1 MAKTIA
7 RQRWYRLIPIV
18 FITYSLA
25 YLDRANFGF
34 AAAGDMARDLHIT
47 EAVKSLLGS
56 LFFLGYFFFQIPG
69 ALYAANKSAK
79 KLIFWS
85 LILWGAM
92 AMATGIFKDINVLI
106 VIRFMLGV
114 VESAVM
120 PAMLI
125 FLSRWFTKSER
136 SRANTFLVLG
146 NPATLLWMSILSGYL
161 IKSVGWRWMFIY
173 EGLPAIIWAFFWWR
187 LVEDRPKDAQ
197 WLSVSE
203 KQELEDELHREQ
215 QQIKPVRN
223 YAAAFRSRTV
233 VLLCVQYAL
242 WSIGVYGFVI
252 WLPSI
257 IHAAPDMNI
266 VKTGWLSAV
275 PFVLAIAG
283 MISVSY
289 FSDKTLK
296 RKIFIWP
303 FLLVG
308 AVAFYCSYLI
318 GPGNFWLSFVLLIIA
333 GGAMYAPYGPF
344 FAVLTEILPKNVSGG
359 AIALINSFGA
369 LGSFAGSYLVG
380 YLNGRTGGFSASY
393 IFMAGSL
400 FLSAIVTLVALRGTS
415 GKLKE
420 ENTLQLS
427 GAEPSVENII

>member
-1 MAKTIA
+1 MENTIA
-7 RQRWYRLIPIV
+7 KKRWIRLIPIA

-34 AAAGDMARDLHIT
+34 ATAGGMAKDLNIT
-47 EAVKSLLGS
+47 ASMSSLLGS

-85 LILWGAM
+85 LILWGLL
-92 AMATGIFKDINVLI
+92 AMATGIISNIDFLI

-136 SRANTFLVLG
+136 SRANTFLILG
-146 NPATLLWMSILSGYL
+146 NPVTILWMSILSGYL
-161 IKSVGWRWMFIY
+161 VKSVGWRWMFIY
-173 EGLPAIIWAFFWWR
+173 EGLPAIIWAFIWWQII
-187 LVEDRPKDAQ
+187 EDKPRNAK
-197 WLSVSE
+197 WLTEPE
-203 KQELEDELHREQ
+203 KNNLEEILLLEQ
-215 QQIKPVRN
+215 QLIKPVRN
-223 YAAAFRSRTV
+223 YAEAFKSKV
-233 VLLCVQYAL
+233 VILLCLQYAL
-242 WSIGVYGFVI
+242 WSIGVYGFVL

-257 IHAAPDMNI
+257 INAAPNSNI
-266 VKTGWLSAV
+266 VTTGWLASI
-275 PFVLAIAG
+275 PYLLAIVA
-283 MISVSY
+283 MLSASY
-289 FSDKTLK
+289 FSDKTLN
-296 RKIFIWP
+296 RKIFVWP

-308 AVAFYCSYLI
+308 AVAFYGSYLV
-318 GPGNFWLSFVLLIIA
+318 GTSNFWLSFVLLVIA

-344 FAVLTEILPKNVSGG
+344 FAIITEILPKNVSGG

-380 YLNGRTGGFSASY
+380 YLNGTTGGFGASY
-393 IFMAGSL
+393 IFMSGSL
-400 FLSAIVTLVALRGTS
+400 FLSALLTMLAVKNSGTKSIVEI
-415 GKLKE
+415 KLETDKLIVS
-420 ENTLQLS
+420 N
-427 GAEPSVENII
+427 